1 MTDPADLFA
10 RIAQLE
16 ADVAR
21 WRAFVE
27 QSADILVE
35 VDAAARITYVSP
47 AVTRVL
53 GWRPDEIIGH
63 TSLEFLHPDEQA
75 TGLARFQAR
84 LAGADLPPEVLR
96 WRTRDGSWRW
106 IAVNAAS
113 VTDADGS
120 RRLLVDGRDVTEAR
134 ATEQQFRTLFNRA
147 SDALILWAG
156 TRFVDCNPAA
166 LELFGATS
174 VDAMRGLT
182 PVDLAADVQ
191 PTGAASAEQV
201 DHRAKTVEV
210 RGREAFEWLA
220 RRLDGTTF
228 PAAVTLTTIDAGE
241 QELVLAVVHD
251 LTERK
256 RTEAELRDAR
266 NRALEAAQ
274 ARAEF
279 LASMSH
285 EIRTPLN
292 AVIGYADL
300 LLEMERTGQNDPVR
314 TDFLGTIRR
323 ASGDL
328 LELINAILDLSQL
341 EAGKMP
347 VVPRPTDL
355 RDAVEDVVALLA
367 PRAGAKGVELLLRW
381 VPGTPE
387 GVVADAMR
395 IRQIVTNLVGNA
407 IKFTER
413 GRVTVEVHAD
423 APTADRAVLHLSVQD
438 TGIGIP
444 ADRLDRIFAKY
455 EQAEEGTAARFGG
468 TGLGLSIVQQLA
480 GLMGGDVQV
489 TSVVGEGSRFVV
501 TIPMALAPVAA
512 PAPIVVPPGG
522 RGHVGLLCVEPH
534 RAAILR
540 EQLEAVGF
548 TVDEPHDVPAFAT
561 VGPMVACVIGWEAL
575 GQVPPLPPGTIRALL
590 VPREHFESA
599 QGLLGVRADVLLLA
613 PLLRRGVRELVT
625 LVDGRVG

>member
-1 MTDPADLFA
+1 MTDPADLQA
-10 RIAQLE
+10 RLAHLE
-16 ADVAR
+16 AEVRR

-35 VDAAARITYVSP
+35 VDASARITYISP
-47 AVTRVL
+47 AVTRAL
-53 GWRPDEIIGH
+53 GWEPAEIVGH
-63 TSLEFLHPDEQA
+63 PALEFLHPDEQA
-75 TGLARFQAR
+75 VGMERFRAR
-84 LAGADLPPEVLR
+84 LAGAHLAPEVLR
-96 WRTRDGSWRW
+96 WRTRDGGWRW

-113 VTDADGS
+113 VTDADGT
-120 RRLLVDGRDVTEAR
+120 RRLLVDGRDVTDAR
-134 ATEQQFRTLFNRA
+134 ATERQWRTLFERT
-147 SDALILWAG
+147 SDALILWDG

-166 LELFGATS
+166 LALFGTTS
-174 VDAMRGLT
+174 VEAMRPLS

-201 DHRAKTVEV
+201 DHRTKTVET
-210 RGREAFEWLA
+210 RGKEAFEWLA
-220 RRLDGTTF
+220 KRLDGSTF
-228 PAAVTLTTIDAGE
+228 PAAVTLTAIDAGDRE
-241 QELVLAVVHD
+241 FVLAAVHD
-251 LTERK
+251 LTEQK
-256 RTEAELRDAR
+256 RNETELREAR

-300 LLEMERTGQNDPVR
+300 LLQLEEGGEADPVR

-347 VVPRPTDL
+347 VVPRPMDL

-367 PRAGAKGVELLLRW
+367 PRASTKGIDLLLRW

-387 GVVADAMR
+387 GVVGDAMR
-395 IRQIVTNLVGNA
+395 LRQIVTNLVGNA

-413 GRVTVEVHAD
+413 GRVTVEVHA
-423 APTADRAVLHLSVQD
+423 ATVTATHADLEIAVQD

-468 TGLGLSIVQQLA
+468 TGLGLSIVQQLV
-480 GLMGGDVQV
+480 GLMGGDVRV
-489 TSVVGEGSRFVV
+489 TSVVGEGSRFIIAIPV
-501 TIPMALAPVAA
+501 TLATAAA
-512 PAPIVVPPGG
+512 PAPLAVPAGG

-540 EQLEAVGF
+540 EQLFAAGF
-548 TVDEPHDVPAFAT
+548 TVDEPHDPAAFAA
-561 VGPMVACVIGWEAL
+561 VGPMTACVIGWDAL
-575 GQVPPLPPGTIRALL
+575 GQVPPLPEGTIRAVL
-590 VPREHFESA
+590 VPREHLESA
-599 QGLLGVRADVLLLA
+599 QRLLGVRADVLLIA
-613 PLLRRGVRELVT
+613 PLLRRGVRELVA
-625 LVDGRVG
+625 LVDGARG